1 MKNKWIIITIIVVI
15 ALGLG
20 GFLLRGKLVSATK
33 DTANGQAASDI
44 KTAVV
49 ERGDI
54 SVTIDATGTI
64 KPLNIIDVNSKAS
77 GKILELLVDAGDYV
91 EKDEIIARIETTY
104 VQVDVDQAKADLN
117 ASKARLEQ
125 AEINIQ
131 LEKEQSKIQIT
142 QSKEGLAE
150 SQKRLEQLEEQ
161 ILHIEKQ
168 ANARQKA
175 DAENNL
181 MIAGLR
187 YGLLTSATV
196 RAEDIKRAESTVQQ
210 TKANLDLATKEYERK
225 KQLFEKKYLSTS
237 DLDTAETQW
246 QSADAQYRS
255 ALEQAKMVKEPAS
268 EAELE
273 LAKADIKKAE
283 FALDAAKEQIEKEKY
298 RDMEIEIQRNR
309 VKQASESLQLAFAN
323 RARITLREKDLKTAE
338 AQLRRSESQLQL
350 ANESLLDTVIRA
362 PISGTIL
369 EKRVEEGQV
378 IFSSFGGGGRSSI
391 GSSEGTTLATMADLS
406 KVYVVTEVDETDIG
420 KVRIGQPV
428 TITVEAFPDQPFE
441 GEVLK
446 IAPQG
451 QVVQNVTTFEVI
463 TELKNTRSRESNRW
477 GSESGR
483 GRGRQRDGGF
493 SGEGGGEW
501 RRRQASGESITPE
514 QRERWQAM
522 RRQRSTSDS
531 ADVEVSR
538 QPSHEVENNAE
549 ESSEGGDLWSTF
561 FDDFLE
567 TEEEVA
573 QQPLEEANTPFLKPG
588 MNATVEISAAS
599 KQDVLLIPNEAI
611 LSFGSR
617 KLVRVIGADG
627 QPGRPQPISAG
638 VSNFDK
644 TEVISGLEEG
654 QVIAIGGFQRG
665 RGGNSSERFR
675 RMMQNPASTM
685 RRMQGGGRGGRR

>member
-15 ALGLG
+15 VLGLG

-33 DTANGQAASDI
+33 DTANEQAGLDI

-237 DLDTAETQW
+237 DLDVAETQW

-273 LAKADIKKAE
+273 LAKADIKKSE

-477 GSESGR
+477 GSGSGR

-493 SGEGGGEW
+493 SGEGGGGW
-501 RRRQASGESITPE
+501 AGRRASGESITPE

-522 RRQRSTSDS
+522 RRQRSASES

-538 QPSHEVENNAE
+538 QPSREVDNEAE
-549 ESSEGGDLWSTF
+549 ESSEDGDLWSTF

-573 QQPLEEANTPFLKPG
+573 QQSLEEANTPFLKPG
-588 MNATVEISAAS
+588 MNATV
-599 KQDVLLIPNEAI
+599 
-611 LSFGSR
+611 
-617 KLVRVIGADG
+617 
-627 QPGRPQPISAG
+627 
-638 VSNFDK
+638 
-644 TEVISGLEEG
+644 
-654 QVIAIGGFQRG
+654 
-665 RGGNSSERFR
+665 
-675 RMMQNPASTM
+675 
-685 RRMQGGGRGGRR
+685 